1 MRTHAGRLH
10 HMTTVA
16 LPDTPQHYDAVI
28 VGAGSIAAEDELCLR
43 ALVKANPHML
53 IIAADGGADTVT
65 AWGLNP
71 QYIIGDFDSVSK
83 KPHDHRNTIALP
95 VHKDET
101 DMHEALTLAWQHGAR
116 RIALFGALGGRI
128 DHTLANIQ
136 LLGYVAAAGGNGALL
151 HNGQAITVLTQ
162 GVLHFP
168 TWYGCAGHMVSV
180 FAHSDNAT
188 NVTIDSLL
196 YEAQLDLINTH
207 AQGVSNEFVHGKA
220 AHISV
225 EQGLI
230 TVTWHIGKPVEKSPA
245 ELAALLT
252 PQWSTSRPYQV
263 EAFGTLNTQTSSYYS
278 A

>member
-10 HMTTVA
+10 HMTTTA

-28 VGAGSIAAEDELCLR
+28 IGAGSIATEDELCLR

-53 IIAADGGADTVT
+53 IIAADGGADTVA

-71 QYIIGDFDSVSK
+71 NYIIGDFDSVSK
-83 KPHDHRNTIALP
+83 KPDNHHNTIALP

-101 DMHEALTLAWQHGAR
+101 DMHEALTLAWQQSAR

-136 LLGYVAAAGGNGALL
+136 LLSYVAAAGGNGTLL
-151 HNGQAITVLTQ
+151 HNGQAITVITQ
-162 GVLHFP
+162 GSLRFP
-168 TWYGCAGHMVSV
+168 TWYGTAGHMVSV
-180 FAHSDNAT
+180 LAHSDTAT
-188 NVTIDSLL
+188 NVTIDGLL
-196 YEAQLDLINTH
+196 YEAQLNLINTH

-252 PQWSTSRPYQV
+252 PQWSTSSPYQV